1 VIHAAAI
8 VSDQAKI
15 ADDVEIGPFSIIGDN
30 VEIGSGTRVDSHV
43 VINGPTVIGKDN
55 HIYQYASIGDDP
67 QDKKYADEP
76 TTLRIGERNS
86 IREFCTISRGTI
98 QDKGET
104 IIGDD
109 NWIMAYVHIAHD
121 CVIGDKT
128 IMANNAT
135 LAGHVHVGDWAIF
148 GGFSG
153 VHQFCHVGAHSF
165 LGMYAGTNRDV
176 PAYTTAAGTPAVPRG
191 INSEGLKR
199 RGFDADQ
206 IRNIKEA
213 YRLVYRKGMKLAAA
227 MDEIAERSKTQP
239 ELELFLESLRS
250 SDRGLIR

>member
-1 VIHAAAI
+1 VIHASAI
-8 VSDQAKI
+8 VSDKAKI
-15 ADDVEIGPFSIIGDN
+15 ADDVEVGPYSIIGDD
-30 VEIGSGTRVDSHV
+30 VEIDSGTRVDSHV
-43 VINGPTVIGKDN
+43 VINGPTTIGKDN
-55 HIYQYASIGDDP
+55 HIYQFASVGDDP

-76 TTLRIGERNS
+76 TTLTIGDRNT
-86 IREFCTISRGTI
+86 IREFCTISRGTT
-98 QDKGET
+98 QDKGQT

-148 GGFSG
+148 AGFSG
-153 VHQFCHVGAHSF
+153 VHQFCHIGAHSF
-165 LGMYAGTNRDV
+165 LGMYSGVNRDV
-176 PAYTTAAGTPAVPRG
+176 PAYTMVAGTPGIPRG

-199 RGFDADQ
+199 RDFNTEQ

-213 YRLVYRKGMKLAAA
+213 YRLVYRKGLKLNEA
-227 MDEIAERSKTQP
+227 MDEIAARCESQP
-239 ELELFLESLRS
+239 ELQLFLESLRS